1 LQNRQPKTGS
11 DFLIIEAGRKNQPRS
26 ARCKGGINDSKY
38 CNPEID
44 KLLDAARTSTN
55 EDVRKSKYDAARAI
69 LAEDLPII
77 YLYHQTWIWALDK
90 KIEGFV
96 AYPDGMIRLADVKAT
111 P

>member
-1 LQNRQPKTGS
+1 
-11 DFLIIEAGRKNQPRS
+11 
-26 ARCKGGINDSKY
+26 
-38 CNPEID
+38 
-44 KLLDAARTSTN
+44 
-55 EDVRKSKYDAARAI
+55 VRKSKYDAARAI